1 MLDGFIITHVRCRQN
16 VSLLNCLLMTRNNT
30 VGPFIKSS
38 LTVHETCVRKG
49 RLQNMLF
56 FFRCLQCR
64 RNYITFKVR
73 CSSNKYR
80 LNFQHNKTLLNDL
93 QMKMEAEME
102 YELHLVNLICLL
114 DIAQIKY
121 VPKCITYQLAHM
133 ESAYCLTLSELNM
146 GERLR
151 NVLECGKMKLPIL
164 LVAESIIKIAQI
176 F

>member
-30 VGPFIKSS
+30 VN
-38 LTVHETCVRKG
+38 CQ
-49 RLQNMLF
+49 QNMLF